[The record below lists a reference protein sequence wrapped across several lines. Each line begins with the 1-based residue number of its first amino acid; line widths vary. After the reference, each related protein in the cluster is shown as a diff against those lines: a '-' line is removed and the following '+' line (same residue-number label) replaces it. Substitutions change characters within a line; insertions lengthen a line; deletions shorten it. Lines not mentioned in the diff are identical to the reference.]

1 LVAAM
6 NKGCRFIFVGK
17 VTALSRN
24 FQRERWQ
31 PRDSS
36 KSVQIEHM
44 VRDLIRF
51 LGQDFAVEVIKPA
64 H

>member
-1 LVAAM
+1 M
-6 NKGCRFIFVGK
+6 NKGCYFNFVCEDK
-17 VTALSRN
+17 ALSQN

-36 KSVQIEHM
+36 QSVQVEHM
-44 VRDLIRF
+44 VRDLIHF

-64 H
+64 HW

>member
-1 LVAAM
+1 M
-6 NKGCRFIFVGK
+6 NKGCHFNLVGK

-24 FQRERWQ
+24 FQRERWR
-31 PRDSS
+31 PRDAS

-51 LGQDFAVEVIKPA
+51 LGQGFAVEVIKPA